1 MDDIFER
8 NPSIDV
14 AYKTSDGVYFYTE
27 DSARNYAAS
36 LEDKS
41 VQKLVRLVKADQESL
56 DEPTEVD
63 QTTQELPVV
72 TEDIASDEM
81 SQQTIESEENINPVE
96 DTPTADEKILEP
108 IEPTTKVEQT
118 NDGGKKQKSKNN
130 Q

>member
-27 DSARNYAAS
+27 DSARNYAAF

-81 SQQTIESEENINPVE
+81 SQQTIESGENSNPVE
-96 DTPTADEKILEP
+96 DTPTADEKNLEP

-118 NDGGKKQKSKNN
+118 NNEDKKQKSKK
-130 Q
+130 